1 MGGGRDNGRVP
12 DADPAE
18 TTTYRLNPALAA
30 RFVGVALL
38 ATAVLMFAGTAVVAA
53 FDLPADLLVVLMLL
67 SVAGAVGLGWWLRS
81 RAYVLRCDRQGYR
94 VGLVRGAGVK
104 EATWKDVEEAVTASP
119 RGIPCVVLR
128 LREGTTTIP
137 VEALA
142 VEREQFVRELH
153 QHLRRGEGLTPLR

>member
-12 DADPAE
+12 DAAPAE

-53 FDLPADLLVVLMLL
+53 LDLPADLLVALMVL

-81 RAYVLRCDRQGYR
+81 RAYVLRCVRQGYR
-94 VGLVRGAGVK
+94 VGLVRVAGVK
-104 EATWKDVEEAVTASP
+104 EAVWKDV
-119 RGIPCVVLR
+119 
-128 LREGTTTIP
+128 
-137 VEALA
+137 
-142 VEREQFVRELH
+142 
-153 QHLRRGEGLTPLR
+153 